1 MRIIVQV
8 RGRITEEEGRGGGG
22 HMSSWGQLWIQLEP
36 GYQVQL
42 AGLQLNNYTSI
53 SSSSAR
59 NGMVVFTFTDCL

>member
-1 MRIIVQV
+1 
-8 RGRITEEEGRGGGG
+8 
-22 HMSSWGQLWIQLEP
+22 MSSWGQLWIQLEP